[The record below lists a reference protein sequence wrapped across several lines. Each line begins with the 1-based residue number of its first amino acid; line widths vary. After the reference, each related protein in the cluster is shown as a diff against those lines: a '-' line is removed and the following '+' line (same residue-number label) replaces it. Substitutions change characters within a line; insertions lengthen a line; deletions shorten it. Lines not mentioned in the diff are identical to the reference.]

1 MIRNGFKRR
10 GDDDPENSSPL
21 AYFHRNNGVYKF
33 CKSKKGEPSKPLS
46 EFINS
51 QRQKFTAHTIRQPNS
66 RHTKQLLFNDDKY
79 HRTGNHSGP
88 LLQQV
93 AASRNID
100 KSQFIRE
107 EPEVLTRLGISLWKP
122 PRSRLQ
128 KTSCRI
134 ID

>member
-10 GDDDPENSSPL
+10 GDDDPENPSPL
-21 AYFHRNNGVYKF
+21 AYFYRNNDVYKF

-88 LLQQV
+88 LLNKLLLHGT
-93 AASRNID
+93 SSFNE
-100 KSQFIRE
+100 IRDFTME
-107 EPEVLTRLGISLWKP
+107 TPTF
-122 PRSRLQ
+122 
-128 KTSCRI
+128 TSSE
-134 ID
+134 DVVQNN